1 MLRGCFSDKDCI
13 VRDMKSIKAVFAKK
27 AHQTTEEKFHEMI
40 ERPIGP
46 LITSLAIPSIFANL
60 VTAIYNLVDMYFVGH
75 ISTAASGAI
84 GISFVAMTAI
94 QATGFY
100 FGQGTGNAIS
110 RYLGAKQQEKANIMA
125 STGIVCTLTVGL
137 LIAILGNLFIE
148 PLCILAGATPTILPY
163 AKTFIGIILCGAPWM
178 ASSILLNM
186 QLRFEGES
194 LFSMLAIT
202 TGAIL
207 NALLTPLLIY
217 GFHLGI
223 AGSAIS
229 TIVCEFIGFV
239 LLLIETQK
247 IGLAPLSLT
256 WVRPSKEL
264 FREINNGG
272 TPSFVRQL
280 MLGIATTLLNN
291 AAAPFGDA
299 AVAAMAI
306 VQRITGF
313 ANYIQIGIGQG
324 YQPVLGYNIGARH
337 HERVLAGYSFA
348 LRASTIAVLAIGVF
362 TCIFAPQLIWIF
374 RQDPQVVAIGTL
386 TLRLASFSA
395 ALTGVAMMT
404 NFMLQTSGHVWSAS
418 ILGACRLGLVLGP
431 VIVVMAYF
439 FGLLGVQLA
448 QPVADLITFFVAIPF
463 AKITLSQFNTTAKVE
478 ESIREIQA
486 WIWE

>member
-1 MLRGCFSDKDCI
+1 MSSL
-13 VRDMKSIKAVFAKK
+13 KAAFDKK
-27 AHQTTEEKFHEMI
+27 AHQTTEEKFHEMFV
-40 ERPIGP
+40 RPIAP
-46 LITSLAIPSIFANL
+46 LITSLAIPSIMANL
-60 VTAIYNLVDMYFVGH
+60 VTALYNLVDMYFVGH

-110 RYLGAKQQEKANIMA
+110 RYLGAQQQEKANVMA
-125 STGIVCTLTVGL
+125 STGLVCTLIFGL
-137 LIAILGNLFIE
+137 LIAVVGNLFIE
-148 PLCILAGATPTILPY
+148 PLCMVAGATPTILPY
-163 AKTFIGIILCGAPWM
+163 AKTFISIILCGAPWM

-202 TGAIL
+202 TGAVL
-207 NALLTPLLIY
+207 NALLTPVLIF

-229 TIVCEFIGFV
+229 TIVCEFIGFI
-239 LLLIETQK
+239 LLLFEAQK
-247 IGLAPLSLT
+247 IGLTPLSLS

-264 FREINNGG
+264 FYEINNGG
-272 TPSFVRQL
+272 VPSFVRQV

-337 HERVLAGYSFA
+337 HERVLAGYTFA
-348 LRASTIAVLAIGVF
+348 LRASTVLVLAIGVI
-362 TCIFAPQLIWIF
+362 TCVLAPQLIWIF

-386 TLRLASFSA
+386 TLRVASFSA
-395 ALTGVAMMT
+395 ALTGVAMIT
-404 NFMLQTSGHVWSAS
+404 NFMLQTSGHVWGAS

-431 VIVVMAYF
+431 TVLVLSHF

-448 QPVADLITFFVAIPF
+448 QPVADLVTFFVAIPY
-463 AKITLSQFNTTAKVE
+463 ARITLSQFTTTAQVE
-478 ESIREIQA
+478 ESIRAIQM

>member
-1 MLRGCFSDKDCI
+1 
-13 VRDMKSIKAVFAKK
+13 
-27 AHQTTEEKFHEMI
+27 
-40 ERPIGP
+40 
-46 LITSLAIPSIFANL
+46 
-60 VTAIYNLVDMYFVGH
+60 
-75 ISTAASGAI
+75 
-84 GISFVAMTAI
+84 
-94 QATGFY
+94 
-100 FGQGTGNAIS
+100 
-110 RYLGAKQQEKANIMA
+110 
-125 STGIVCTLTVGL
+125 
-137 LIAILGNLFIE
+137 
-148 PLCILAGATPTILPY
+148 
-163 AKTFIGIILCGAPWM
+163 M

-202 TGAIL
+202 TGAVL
-207 NALLTPLLIY
+207 NALLTPVLIF

-229 TIVCEFIGFV
+229 TIVCEFIGFI
-239 LLLIETQK
+239 LLLFEAQK
-247 IGLAPLSLT
+247 IGLTPLSLS

-264 FREINNGG
+264 FYEINNGG
-272 TPSFVRQL
+272 VPSFVRQV

-337 HERVLAGYSFA
+337 HERVLAGYTFA
-348 LRASTIAVLAIGVF
+348 LRASTVLVLAIGVI
-362 TCIFAPQLIWIF
+362 TCVFAPQLIWIF

-386 TLRLASFSA
+386 TLRVASFSA
-395 ALTGVAMMT
+395 ALTGVAMIT
-404 NFMLQTSGHVWSAS
+404 NFMLQTSGHVWGAS

-431 VIVVMAYF
+431 TVLVLSHF

-448 QPVADLITFFVAIPF
+448 QPVADLVTFFVAIPY
-463 AKITLSQFNTTAKVE
+463 ARITLSQFTTTAQVE
-478 ESIREIQA
+478 ESIRAIQM

>member
-1 MLRGCFSDKDCI
+1 
-13 VRDMKSIKAVFAKK
+13 MKSIKAVFAKK

-137 LIAILGNLFIE
+137 LIAILGNIFIE

-448 QPVADLITFFVAIPF
+448 QPVADLITLCQDYPF
-463 AKITLSQFNTTAKVE
+463 TI
-478 ESIREIQA
+478 
-486 WIWE
+486 

>member
-1 MLRGCFSDKDCI
+1 
-13 VRDMKSIKAVFAKK
+13 MKSIKAVFAKK

-256 WVRPSKEL
+256 WVRPSKEH

>member
-1 MLRGCFSDKDCI
+1 
-13 VRDMKSIKAVFAKK
+13 
-27 AHQTTEEKFHEMI
+27 
-40 ERPIGP
+40 
-46 LITSLAIPSIFANL
+46 
-60 VTAIYNLVDMYFVGH
+60 
-75 ISTAASGAI
+75 
-84 GISFVAMTAI
+84 MTAI

>member
-1 MLRGCFSDKDCI
+1 
-13 VRDMKSIKAVFAKK
+13 MKSIKAVFAKK

-247 IGLAPLSLT
+247 IGPAPLSLT

>member
-1 MLRGCFSDKDCI
+1 
-13 VRDMKSIKAVFAKK
+13 MKSIKAVFAKK

-448 QPVADLITFFVAIPF
+448 RPVADLITFFVAIPF

>member
-1 MLRGCFSDKDCI
+1 
-13 VRDMKSIKAVFAKK
+13 MKSIKAVFAKK

-264 FREINNGG
+264 LREINNGG

>member
-1 MLRGCFSDKDCI
+1 
-13 VRDMKSIKAVFAKK
+13 MKSIKAVFAKK

>member
-1 MLRGCFSDKDCI
+1 MSSL
-13 VRDMKSIKAVFAKK
+13 KAAFDKK

-40 ERPIGP
+40 ERPIAP
-46 LITSLAIPSIFANL
+46 LITSLAIPSIMANL
-60 VTAIYNLVDMYFVGH
+60 VTALYNLVDMYFVGH

-110 RYLGAKQQEKANIMA
+110 RYLGAQQQEKANVMA
-125 STGIVCTLTVGL
+125 STGLVCTLIFGL
-137 LIAILGNLFIE
+137 LIAVVGNLFIE
-148 PLCILAGATPTILPY
+148 PLCMVAGATPTILPY
-163 AKTFIGIILCGAPWM
+163 AKTFISIILCGAPWM

-202 TGAIL
+202 TGAVL
-207 NALLTPLLIY
+207 NALLTPVLIF

-229 TIVCEFIGFV
+229 TIVCEFIGFI
-239 LLLIETQK
+239 LLLFEAQK
-247 IGLAPLSLT
+247 IGLTPLSLS

-264 FREINNGG
+264 FYEINNGG
-272 TPSFVRQL
+272 VPSFVRQV

-337 HERVLAGYSFA
+337 HERVLAGYTFA
-348 LRASTIAVLAIGVF
+348 LRASTVLVLAIGVI
-362 TCIFAPQLIWIF
+362 TCVFAPQLIWIF
-374 RQDPQVVAIGTL
+374 RQDPQVVTIGTL
-386 TLRLASFSA
+386 TLRVASFSA
-395 ALTGVAMMT
+395 ALTGVAMIT
-404 NFMLQTSGHVWSAS
+404 NFMLQTSGHVWGAS

-431 VIVVMAYF
+431 TVLVLSHF

-448 QPVADLITFFVAIPF
+448 QPVADLITFFVAIPY
-463 AKITLSQFNTTAKVE
+463 ARITLSQFTTTAQVE
-478 ESIREIQA
+478 ESIRAIQM

>member
-1 MLRGCFSDKDCI
+1 
-13 VRDMKSIKAVFAKK
+13 MKSIKAVFAKK

-374 RQDPQVVAIGTL
+374 RQDPQVVTIGTL